1 MTITT
6 VLHSRAAPS
15 LKHSPVVMALIICKN
30 FTRFNII
37 CTGKMKTA
45 PKISKE
51 GKLLGLEMTLPIKPA
66 ATQTLANNTIDH
78 STCTG
83 VGNVDLKKNKKFK
96 KKRTKMTKIFNK

>member
-6 VLHSRAAPS
+6 VLHSRAAPQ
-15 LKHSPVVMALIICKN
+15 LEHLPVVMALIICKN

-45 PKISKE
+45 PKMSKE

-83 VGNVDLKKNKKFK
+83 VGKVDLKKK
-96 KKRTKMTKIFNK
+96 